1 MSEYSII
8 FQTIQKNVTSRHNTE
23 IAVVVVVVKSMFC
36 STLEKMP
43 EIVNDPKN
51 TLVSKDKHAS
61 ARLSNIKVVWC

>member
-8 FQTIQKNVTSRHNTE
+8 FQTIRKNVTSRHNTE
-23 IAVVVVVVKSMFC
+23 IAVVVVVKSMFC

-61 ARLSNIKVVWC
+61 ARLRNIKVVWC